1 MTLKYSSPQ
10 TAIKNYKDS
19 ALLNKNKMNFNKEL
33 YREYRKAA
41 GRQEKDG
48 IWDVTRFPNGLYC
61 FATKQWLGDN
71 GKIDNHPMLGKKFKR
86 VKDNKIFTMDSV
98 CIHWWECGYYYYAT
112 LRDEN
117 NSHATA
123 MIQNINSQNELIL
136 DAIQEFN
143 QNYTLINE

>member
-1 MTLKYSSPQ
+1 MK
-10 TAIKNYKDS
+10 
-19 ALLNKNKMNFNKEL
+19 FNQEL

-86 VKDNKIFTMDSV
+86 VKDNKIYIMDSV
-98 CIHWWECGYYYYAT
+98 CIHWYNVGYYYHAT

-117 NSHATA
+117 GSHATVF
-123 MIQNINSQNELIL
+123 IENINCNNELVLEGI
-136 DAIQEFN
+136 AEFN
-143 QNYTLINE
+143 KDYKLVG

>member
-1 MTLKYSSPQ
+1 
-10 TAIKNYKDS
+10 
-19 ALLNKNKMNFNKEL
+19 MNFNQEL

-86 VKDNKIFTMDSV
+86 LKDNKIYIMDSV
-98 CIHWWECGYYYYAT
+98 CIHWYNVGYYYHAT

-117 NSHATA
+117 DSHAA
-123 MIQNINSQNELIL
+123 RFIENINCNNELVLEGI
-136 DAIQEFN
+136 AEFN
-143 QNYTLINE
+143 KDYKLVG

>member
-1 MTLKYSSPQ
+1 
-10 TAIKNYKDS
+10 
-19 ALLNKNKMNFNKEL
+19 MNFNKEL
-33 YREYRKAA
+33 YIKYRRAVSTK
-41 GRQEKDG
+41 EKDG
-48 IWDVTRFPNGLYC
+48 FFDVTRFPNGLYC

-86 VKDNKIFTMDSV
+86 VKNNKIFTMDSV
-98 CIHWWECGYYYYAT
+98 CIHWLDCGYFYHAT

-117 NSHATA
+117 NSHTTA

>member
-1 MTLKYSSPQ
+1 
-10 TAIKNYKDS
+10 
-19 ALLNKNKMNFNKEL
+19 MNFNKEL
-33 YREYRKAA
+33 YLKYRRAVSI
-41 GRQEKDG
+41 QEKDG
-48 IWDVTRFPNGLYC
+48 FFNVTRFPNGLYC

-98 CIHWWECGYYYYAT
+98 CIHWWECGYYYHAT

-136 DAIQEFN
+136 DAIQKFN

>member
-1 MTLKYSSPQ
+1 
-10 TAIKNYKDS
+10 
-19 ALLNKNKMNFNKEL
+19 MNFNKEL
-33 YREYRKAA
+33 YLKYRRAVSI
-41 GRQEKDG
+41 QEKDG
-48 IWDVTRFPNGLYC
+48 FFNVTRFPNGLYC

-98 CIHWWECGYYYYAT
+98 CIHWWECGYYYHAT